1 MSAEEASRIAQAV
14 QRMRRSKRALQ
25 IAFPTAAALGA
36 GAAIAVGAIPGSNG
50 TITGCYASTTGALL
64 HQANEPIA
72 PNGVTEAP
80 GALRVVDPSLPKTIS
95 NPLGAGPAANLAAVC
110 DPKEETQITWNQKG
124 PPGPQGVTGQQGLPG
139 TPGTAGLPGTPG
151 TAGVPGA
158 SGGAGAPGAPGSPL
172 IGGTTFGIS
181 GNGSTFLKL
190 DGIKGESTDKDHK
203 GEIAIDGFALSAQGA
218 TQASGGGGGAGK
230 VSIQSFS
237 ITKKLDKSSP
247 LLFQAAAT
255 GKHIKDAVLS
265 FARKAGGEQKTYLK
279 FEFQGILI
287 SGVQDGGA
295 SGGGAPTEQVSFAFQ
310 KCKETFYDSKGKAG
324 QAVSVNVGNTLKL

>member
-1 MSAEEASRIAQAV
+1 MSAEEASRIAQAA
-14 QRMRRSKRALQ
+14 QRMKRSKRALQ
-25 IAFPTAAALGA
+25 IALPTAAALGV
-36 GAAIAVGAIPGSNG
+36 GAAVAVGSIPGGDG

-64 HQANEPIA
+64 HQANEPTA

-95 NPLGAGPAANLAAVC
+95 NPFGAGPAANLAAVC

-139 TPGTAGLPGTPG
+139 TPGTAG
-151 TAGVPGA
+151 VPGV
-158 SGGAGAPGAPGSPL
+158 SGGAGAPGAPGTPL

-237 ITKKLDKSSP
+237 ITKTLDKSSP

-279 FEFQGILI
+279 FEFQSILI
-287 SGVQDGGA
+287 SSVQDGGA

-310 KCKETFYDSKGKAG
+310 KCKETFYDSKGKTG
-324 QAVSVNVGNTLKL
+324 QTVSVNVGNTLKL

>member
-14 QRMRRSKRALQ
+14 QRMKRSKRALQ
-25 IAFPTAAALGA
+25 IALPTAAALGA
-36 GAAIAVGAIPGSNG
+36 GAAVAVGSVVGSDG
-50 TITGCYASTTGALL
+50 TIAGCYAS
-64 HQANEPIA
+64 PA
-72 PNGVTEAP
+72 PNVDGFRGNITINGVTEPP
-80 GALRVVDPSLPKTIS
+80 GALRVLD
-95 NPLGAGPAANLAAVC
+95 PAATA
-110 DPKEETQITWNQKG
+110 PKGVPDVADACQTEESPITWNQKG

-139 TPGTAGLPGTPG
+139 TPG
-151 TAGVPGA
+151 
-158 SGGAGAPGAPGSPL
+158 SNGGAGAPGTPGAPGAPL

-203 GEIAIDGFALSAQGA
+203 GEIAIDGFALSAQGG

-279 FEFQGILI
+279 FEFQDVLI
-287 SGVQDGGA
+287 SGVQDG
-295 SGGGAPTEQVSFAFQ
+295 SSSKEAPTEQVSFAFQ
-310 KCKETFYDSKGKAG
+310 KCKETFYDSKGKTG
-324 QAVSVNVGNTLKL
+324 QTVSVNVGNTLKL